1 MTGARMTNYKQGC
14 QCVWGG
20 LWSAAIF
27 VRASKCQNPQIHK
40 CRQLKAPKPANT
52 DNTPR
57 DERKTKISYLH
68 TDWTR
73 QLTSASWIYIGG
85 DRDGDYDG
93 CGDDGFHNGDDRDAG
108 NDFLT
113 FTFLQCQ
120 GLSSQESFCEW
131 IFFTDY
137 FYWGV
142 EMEFEL
148 FWKRNS
154 RSFKEKIDQKRER
167 RTSERVDM
175 VGIRSGPFMRHARV
189 QRIH

>member
-1 MTGARMTNYKQGC
+1 MHSTNFTMQQSWKQILMTCAKMTNYKPGC
-14 QCVWGG
+14 QCVGRA
-20 LWSAAIF
+20 LAIF

-73 QLTSASWIYIGG
+73 QLTSASWIYSGG

-120 GLSSQESFCEW
+120 GLSSQERFCEW

-154 RSFKEKIDQKRER
+154 QRENWSKKRE
-167 RTSERVDM
+167 TD
-175 VGIRSGPFMRHARV
+175 VGAGGYGGY
-189 QRIH
+189 